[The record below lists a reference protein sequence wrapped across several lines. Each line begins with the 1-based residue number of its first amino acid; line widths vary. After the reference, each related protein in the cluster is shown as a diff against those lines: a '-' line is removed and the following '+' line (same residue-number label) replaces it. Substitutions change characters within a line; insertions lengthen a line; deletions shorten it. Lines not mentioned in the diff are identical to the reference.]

1 MPWKKLAEV
10 QLGEQTDFGE
20 PLARVNRDVID
31 PAEFDGGVG
40 FGALQHDGRGA
51 EAVGAVDEGDLGGEA
66 SEEES
71 LFHGAVAA
79 ADDGDLF
86 AAGEEAVAGGAGADA
101 VADEGLLGGQ
111 IEPASGGSG
120 RDDERAG
127 VDDLLS
133 DGELDG
139 MSGEVGGREVRHAE
153 LGTEALRLELHVF
166 DEFGT
171 LNALGPAGKVFDQ
184 RGDGELSAG
193 LVAFE
198 DERLEVRAASVDGG
212 SKTGA
217 SGTEDD
223 DVASFRGRGGDIG
236 SHELV

>member
-1 MPWKKLAEV
+1 M
-10 QLGEQTDFGE
+10 
-20 PLARVNRDVID
+20 
-31 PAEFDGGVG
+31 G
-40 FGALQHDGRGA
+40 FGTFEHDGRGA
-51 EAVGAVDEGDLGGEA
+51 EAVGAVDQRHFGREA
-66 SEEES
+66 GEEES
-71 LFHGAVAA
+71 LFHGAVAT
-79 ADDGDLF
+79 ADDGDLL
-86 AAGEEAVAGGAGADA
+86 AAGEESVAGGAGADA
-101 VADEGLLGGQ
+101 VADEGLFGGQ

-127 VDDLLS
+127 VDDLLA

-139 MSGEVGGREVRHAE
+139 VRGKVGGSEVCHAE
-153 LGTEALRLELHVF
+153 FGSEALRLQLHVL
-166 DEFGT
+166 DEFRT

-184 RGDGELSAG
+184 RRDGELAAG

-217 SGTEDD
+217 SGTEDN